1 MSRRRY
7 TWANALPNPT
17 CEKLDT
23 VLVSTEWELKFPL
36 STVVALPRGI
46 SDHTLLIDTRNTSS
60 SNNQSM
66 FKFEFGWLHRDV
78 LLIWL
83 QKYGIV

>member
-1 MSRRRY
+1 MGTKVS
-7 TWANALPNPT
+7 
-17 CEKLDT
+17 
-23 VLVSTEWELKFPL
+23 LVNL
-36 STVVALPRGI
+36 VAFPRGI